1 MTIDATKS
9 PTPVWQR
16 RTIAV
21 LLAVLLAAVG
31 YLVWTKELH
40 HSAPAAAPAPAS
52 APAASRTTPAPRS
65 ANPPSIPTTTVP
77 GGIPVSS
84 RDPFGN

>member
-9 PTPVWQR
+9 PTPLWQR

-21 LLAVLLAAVG
+21 LLVVLLAVVG
-31 YLVWTKELH
+31 YMVWTKDLH
-40 HSAPAAAPAPAS
+40 HSSPAAAPPPAS
-52 APAASRTTPAPRS
+52 APALRRSTPASRS
-65 ANPPSIPTTTVP
+65 ANPASSPTTTVP

>member
-21 LLAVLLAAVG
+21 LLAVLLAAVA
-31 YLVWTKELH
+31 YMVWTKDLH
-40 HSAPAAAPAPAS
+40 HATPASAPAPAS
-52 APAASRTTPAPRS
+52 APSLTHSVPVSRAAS
-65 ANPPSIPTTTVP
+65 PTTTVP

>member
-9 PTPVWQR
+9 PTPIWQR

-21 LLAVLLAAVG
+21 LLAVLLAAVA
-31 YLVWTKELH
+31 YMVWTKDLH
-40 HSAPAAAPAPAS
+40 HSSPAS
-52 APAASRTTPAPRS
+52 APAPVTAPARTHSAPVSGVAS
-65 ANPPSIPTTTVP
+65 PTTTVP

>member
-16 RTIAV
+16 RIVAA
-21 LLAVLLAAVG
+21 LLAVLLAVVG
-31 YLVWTKELH
+31 YMVWTKDLH
-40 HSAPAAAPAPAS
+40 HSPAASAPPAPVAHSAPAPRAAS
-52 APAASRTTPAPRS
+52 APSTPG
-65 ANPPSIPTTTVP
+65 TTVP

>member
-21 LLAVLLAAVG
+21 LLAVLLAAVA
-31 YLVWTKELH
+31 YVVWTKDLH
-40 HSAPAAAPAPAS
+40 HPTPASVPAPAS
-52 APAASRTTPAPRS
+52 APAARHSAPASRVAS
-65 ANPPSIPTTTVP
+65 PTTTVP
-77 GGIPVSS
+77 GGLPVSS